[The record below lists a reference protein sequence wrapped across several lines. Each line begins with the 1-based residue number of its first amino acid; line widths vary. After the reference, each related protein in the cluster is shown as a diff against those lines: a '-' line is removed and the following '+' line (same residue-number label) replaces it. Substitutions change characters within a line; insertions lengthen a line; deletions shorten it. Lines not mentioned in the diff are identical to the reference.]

1 MPNDRFSAYAD
12 SLDSPAAQAFAIV
25 PSDSAELPAVT
36 KAIYVGSSGDVTLRP
51 VRAAAD
57 VTYRNV
63 PDGAYLTVRASHVRA
78 TGTTADDLVGEA

>member
-1 MPNDRFSAYAD
+1 M
-12 SLDSPAAQAFAIV
+12 Q
-25 PSDSAELPAVT
+25 AVT

-51 VRAAAD
+51 LRGAAD

-78 TGTTADDLVGEA
+78 TGTTAGDLVGEA

>member
-1 MPNDRFSAYAD
+1 MPSDRFSSYAD
-12 SLDSPAAQAFAIV
+12 SPDSPANHAFAIV
-25 PSDSAELPAVT
+25 PSDSAELPIVT

-51 VRAAAD
+51 LRAAAD

-78 TGTTADDLVGEA
+78 TGTTATDLVGEA